1 MADEPKKKP
10 SGYKALV
17 AAGVLT
23 AAAAGAFVVY
33 PHLKSAPDA
42 SATKTTQTVPAN
54 DPNAIVVSGDKYA
67 ASTKD
72 GKMVEVYLAIK
83 PLDKGVFTDQ
93 QFDKALKGAATLV
106 VIREFLN
113 HDSKDIPRDIAKIQ
127 DDLANGISAYVPV
140 AASGAQMTYAKP
152 GVNFTLG
159 VSKINTAGQPNDVIY
174 QAKGNSAFLKKL
186 GL

>member
-1 MADEPKKKP
+1 MADEPKKK

-23 AAAAGAFVVY
+23 AAAAGAFIAY
-33 PHLKSAPDA
+33 PHLKADPDA
-42 SATKTTQTVPAN
+42 PKVTSTVPAPAN
-54 DPNAIVVSGDKYA
+54 DPNAIAVSGDKYA

-93 QFDKALKGAATLV
+93 QFDRALKGAATLV

-113 HDSKDIPRDIAKIQ
+113 HDSKDIPKDIGKIQ
-127 DDLANGISAYVPV
+127 DDIANGISAYVPV
-140 AASGAQMTYAKP
+140 AVSGANTTYAKP
-152 GVNFTLG
+152 GVNFSLA
-159 VSKINTAGQPNDVIY
+159 VAKINVAGRPNDVIY
-174 QAKGNSAFLKKL
+174 QAKSNSDFFKKL